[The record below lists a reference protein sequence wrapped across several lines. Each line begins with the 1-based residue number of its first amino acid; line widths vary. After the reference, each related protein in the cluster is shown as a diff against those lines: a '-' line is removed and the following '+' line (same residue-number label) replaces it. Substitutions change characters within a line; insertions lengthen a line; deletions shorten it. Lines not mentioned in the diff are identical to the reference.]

1 MRALLLGFAVTT
13 SLFAACGG
21 PKSEPAAPAA
31 PSSATPAGATGD
43 TAPGGVPGTPDQC
56 CCELPDSRG
65 MQLQSNAECAGQAGT
80 CKPETECT
88 AAEGPK

>member
-1 MRALLLGFAVTT
+1 MKAIACLVFVV
-13 SLFAACGG
+13 ACGG
-21 PKSEPAAPAA
+21 SKSEPASYGSGPSETPPASPTSEA
-31 PSSATPAGATGD
+31 
-43 TAPGGVPGTPDQC
+43 APGGVPGTPVQC

-65 MQLQSNAECAGQAGT
+65 MQLQSNAECSGQAGT